1 MPKPGT
7 ALALDYGK
15 AKTGVAVGHPLTG
28 SAQPLAPVAS
38 KSETQLLQGL
48 AEVMKA
54 WQPTQIVVGL
64 PLSASGDDTP
74 MSQTIKAFG
83 DTLQREHP
91 SVEVVFHDERL
102 TSQAAASVH
111 AHRRESGRSRA
122 RDAQKLDS
130 VAAAL
135 ILESWMRE
143 QQEVSCP

>member
-1 MPKPGT
+1 MPKSGT

-28 SAQPLAPVAS
+28 SAQPLNPLPS
-38 KSETQLLQGL
+38 KSQAQLLAGL
-48 AEVMKA
+48 AELFRA
-54 WQPTQIVVGL
+54 WQPAHVVVGL
-64 PLSASGDDTP
+64 PLASDGLDTP
-74 MSQTIKAFG
+74 MSETIRAFG
-83 DTLQREHP
+83 DTLQNAHP
-91 SVEVVFHDERL
+91 GVEVIFHDERL

-111 AHRRESGRSRA
+111 ADRRQSGQSRS

-143 QQEVSCP
+143 QQEASCH